1 MTGNVYEWTDSQDN
15 ADHRV
20 IRGASFNN
28 NAAKLAAGSSRSREW
43 PSIETDFFGF
53 RVASLAPI
61 PEPAEI
67 GVIGG
72 ALVGLLCIVRRKRR
86 AVAP

>member
-1 MTGNVYEWTDSQDN
+1 M
-15 ADHRV
+15 
-20 IRGASFNN
+20 
-28 NAAKLAAGSSRSREW
+28 
-43 PSIETDFFGF
+43 
-53 RVASLAPI
+53 

-86 AVAP
+86 SVAP